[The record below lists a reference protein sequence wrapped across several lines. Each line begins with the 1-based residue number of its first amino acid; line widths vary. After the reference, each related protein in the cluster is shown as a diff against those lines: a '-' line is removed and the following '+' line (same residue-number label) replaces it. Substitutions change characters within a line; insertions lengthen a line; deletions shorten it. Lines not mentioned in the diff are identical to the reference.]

1 MDTKKLEKIEYYQA
15 LARELRK
22 IWNLKVKVVPL
33 VSLVIGAEIGIES
46 QTTELQKTTQLKSSK
61 RLLRFEETCCYC
73 TSRT

>member
-22 IWNLKVKVVPL
+22 IWNLKVRVVPL

-46 QTTELQKTTQLKSSK
+46 QTTELQKTTQLESSK